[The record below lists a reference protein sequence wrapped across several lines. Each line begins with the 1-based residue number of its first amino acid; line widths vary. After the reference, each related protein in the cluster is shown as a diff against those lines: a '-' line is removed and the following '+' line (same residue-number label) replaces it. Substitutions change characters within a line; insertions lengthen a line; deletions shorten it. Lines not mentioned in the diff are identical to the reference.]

1 METQTNM
8 RTISE
13 IAREIKKVWGGKV
26 YFGARPYLDAM
37 ISLTDKN
44 SMYYQDDAKSVV
56 LYFLS
61 NASTFRGEDAKRLK
75 LELKEVI
82 K

>member
-1 METQTNM
+1 M

-13 IAREIKKVWGGKV
+13 VAREIKKIWGAKV
-26 YFGARPYLDAM
+26 YFGAKPYLDAM
-37 ISLTDKN
+37 MSLTDKN
-44 SMYYQDDAKSVV
+44 SNYGMDDAKSVV

-61 NASTFRGEDAKRLK
+61 NATTFRGEDAKRLK
-75 LELKEVI
+75 LELKEII